1 MAAMKELWE
10 NIHYELD
17 TCVGPHAWESC
28 QDIAD
33 RLGCP
38 VEWVEEIVEQRW
50 MDRLGAKVDEVM
62 SPHATCNS

>member
-10 NIHYELD
+10 DIHYALD
-17 TCVGPHAWESC
+17 TTKWSC
-28 QDIAD
+28 AEIANS
-33 RLGCP
+33 LGCP

-50 MDRLGAKVDEVM
+50 ADRLGLKVDEVM